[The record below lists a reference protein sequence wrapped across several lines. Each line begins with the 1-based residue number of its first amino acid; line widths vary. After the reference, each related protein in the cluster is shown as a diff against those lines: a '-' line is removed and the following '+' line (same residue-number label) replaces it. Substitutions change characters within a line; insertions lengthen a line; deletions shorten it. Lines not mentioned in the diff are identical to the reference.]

1 MRKLCLAFTSIKQ
14 LINDCPTMYFLLP
27 EGELYLYTDAS
38 DYGIG
43 GYLYQIVDA
52 KERPVSL
59 VNHLLLLNLNGLSF
73 RKKPMLFCI
82 HKQLEHLLIVHLDYL
97 QIIKNLLYITESSNP
112 MIYRMVDGYPAVRF
126 YQRSLP
132 WG

>member
-1 MRKLCLAFTSIKQ
+1 
-14 LINDCPTMYFLLP
+14 MYFPLP

-59 VNHLLLLNLNGLSF
+59 VNHLLYS
-73 RKKPMLFCI
+73 
-82 HKQLEHLLIVHLDYL
+82 
-97 QIIKNLLYITESSNP
+97 T
-112 MIYRMVDGYPAVRF
+112 
-126 YQRSLP
+126 
-132 WG
+132 